1 MLTRLEVNGFK
12 NLVNF
17 SVDFGVF
24 NCIAGLNG
32 VGKSN
37 IFDAIKFLS
46 LLSDKTILDASLAIR
61 DTEFSDP
68 LDIFWTNG
76 EDRSNEISIAV
87 EMIVSQRAIDD
98 YKRSAQAASTFL
110 RYEVKLQYQRDEHAR
125 GDYRIF
131 LAHESLNYIN
141 KGDAVSKLSFPL
153 SARNF
158 RDKVVLNK
166 RKGAGFI
173 STSSVGGFV
182 EINLHQDGTAGIPQR
197 LPAMNMERTVISN
210 TNSIASPT
218 ILAARREMQSWRM
231 LCLEPSAMR
240 RSNKYYDSRQVDA
253 SGGCMASTLNR
264 LVEQDISILSRV
276 ASRLTRIIPTV
287 DIRVDDDKS
296 RQILTVEVKE
306 RAGAYL
312 PARVLSDGTL
322 RFLALCIMAEDNEFR
337 GTLCF
342 EEPENGIH
350 PEKMKS
356 MYELLKSLAVDPFE
370 EISDENV
377 LRQIIIAT
385 HSPVMV
391 NLQDPRDLI
400 YADVVK
406 VKTQE
411 GKVTN
416 TIRAKSIRN
425 TWRCENNKVQAIE
438 VGSIVAYLS
447 YSKNSQLNLDLN
459 SVG

>member
-1 MLTRLEVNGFK
+1 
-12 NLVNF
+12 
-17 SVDFGVF
+17 
-24 NCIAGLNG
+24 
-32 VGKSN
+32 
-37 IFDAIKFLS
+37 
-46 LLSDKTILDASLAIR
+46 
-61 DTEFSDP
+61 
-68 LDIFWTNG
+68 
-76 EDRSNEISIAV
+76 
-87 EMIVSQRAIDD
+87 
-98 YKRSAQAASTFL
+98 
-110 RYEVKLQYQRDEHAR
+110 
-125 GDYRIF
+125 
-131 LAHESLNYIN
+131 
-141 KGDAVSKLSFPL
+141 
-153 SARNF
+153 
-158 RDKVVLNK
+158 
-166 RKGAGFI
+166 
-173 STSSVGGFV
+173 
-182 EINLHQDGTAGIPQR
+182 
-197 LPAMNMERTVISN
+197 
-210 TNSIASPT
+210 
-218 ILAARREMQSWRM
+218 
-231 LCLEPSAMR
+231 
-240 RSNKYYDSRQVDA
+240 
-253 SGGCMASTLNR
+253 MASTLNR